1 MRRRI
6 GSMRPMVGVAVLAV
20 LVGSLLAWR
29 LSSDGTKAAG
39 PPPSEATV
47 ARVILASQL
56 TAGSRFSVTYEPRD
70 PALDPAMLSPDI
82 RLILWQ
88 DGKRRNALVTGG
100 NPIIQR
106 PDDPVPAPQLLGPGP
121 YGFRLPELAPGAYTL
136 CGSVGLKDTRG
147 QLERWCREVRVVST
161 S

>member
-1 MRRRI
+1 MRQR
-6 GSMRPMVGVAVLAV
+6 VGAKRLLAGGVGLAV
-20 LVGSLLAWR
+20 LVGAMLAWR
-29 LSSDGTKAAG
+29 LSSDGSKAPG
-39 PPPSEATV
+39 PPPSEVTL

-56 TAGSRFSVTYEPRD
+56 TAGSRFSVTYGRRD

-88 DGKRRNALVTGG
+88 DGKPRNALVTGG
-100 NPIIQR
+100 NPVIQG
-106 PDDPVPAPQLLGPGP
+106 PDDPVPASQLLGPGP
-121 YGFRLPELAPGAYTL
+121 YGFRLPELAPGRYTL

-147 QLERWCREVRVVST
+147 PLERWCREVRVVST